1 MFQSFGVPA
10 EELPA
15 VIFSGIGRTVFRD
28 IGYTSIGFRTLVKV
42 LDYNLFAY
50 IMCFTA
56 HWLRDYKDAQTQ
68 DSKRKPVPISNGSKL
83 E

>member
-1 MFQSFGVPA
+1 MFERLGVPA
-10 EELPA
+10 EHLPA

-28 IGYTSIGFRTLVKV
+28 IGHTSIGFRILVKI

-50 IMCFTA
+50 IMCFIA
-56 HWLRDYKDAQTQ
+56 HWLKDYKEAQTQ
-68 DSKRKPVPISNGSKL
+68 ESKRKAKPVSNNSKL

>member
-1 MFQSFGVPA
+1 MPA

-28 IGYTSIGFRTLVKV
+28 IGYTSLGFRILVKF

-50 IMCFTA
+50 IMCFAA
-56 HWLRDYKDAQTQ
+56 HWLKDYKEAQTQ
-68 DSKRKPVPISNGSKL
+68 ESKRKPKPISNGSKL

>member
-1 MFQSFGVPA
+1 MFQRLGVPA

-28 IGYTSIGFRTLVKV
+28 IGPTSIGFRILVKV

-50 IMCFTA
+50 IICFIA
-56 HWLRDYKDAQTQ
+56 HWLKDYKEAQTQ
-68 DSKRKPVPISNGSKL
+68 DSKRKSVPTSNGSKL

>member
-1 MFQSFGVPA
+1 MFQRFGVPA

-15 VIFSGIGRTVFRD
+15 VIFSGIGRTIFRD
-28 IGYTSIGFRTLVKV
+28 IGYTSIGFRIFVKV

-50 IMCFTA
+50 IMCFIA
-56 HWLRDYKDAQTQ
+56 HWLTDYKEAQTQ
-68 DSKRKPVPISNGSKL
+68 NSKRKPVPISNGSKL

>member
-1 MFQSFGVPA
+1 MFQKLGVPA

-28 IGYTSIGFRTLVKV
+28 IGYTSIGFRILVKV

-50 IMCFTA
+50 IMCFIA
-56 HWLRDYKDAQTQ
+56 HTLKDYREAQTQ
-68 DSKRKPVPISNGSKL
+68 DSKRKPVPISNGSKQ

>member
-1 MFQSFGVPA
+1 MFERLGVPA
-10 EELPA
+10 EQLPA

-28 IGYTSIGFRTLVKV
+28 IGHTSIGFRILVKI

-50 IMCFTA
+50 IMCFIA
-56 HWLRDYKDAQTQ
+56 HWLKDYKEAQTQ
-68 DSKRKPVPISNGSKL
+68 ESKRKPKPVSNGSKL